1 VIRFGAVLTVVVVAM
16 GLLAG
21 GVLTNSLLLVYLA
34 IGVAALSAVM
44 LAVGLVIW
52 RGDIFGEA
60 SAEQAAAPVGVSAG
74 TAPAPVGRVPVGQTA
89 ASVGLGPSTL
99 LVAGGNS
106 TLGRDDPAAPPAPA
120 LPWRLEDLP
129 EPERL
134 PEPADLRKPEDLPE
148 PEDLPGP
155 EDLREPPDPWGPAD
169 RWEPERLPEPED
181 LREPVRLPEPEDLRE
196 PERRA
201 EPVRL
206 PEPAKLRES
215 ERLQEPKPEPEDLRE
230 PVRLPEP
237 EDLREPEHL
246 PEPEPEPE
254 DLHQERQQGLE
265 QPAEQTAPKSPEAE
279 AAPHAEAAAEAE
291 AAPDADAEP
300 AGDTELGLG
309 GGKDAPSPVTQVTI
323 VPGIARYHRSDCILI
338 RFLGPEDLETM
349 TRQAAEDAGCVP
361 CKACRPEQQLA
372 DA

>member
-134 PEPADLRKPEDLPE
+134 PEPADPRKPEDLPE

-155 EDLREPPDPWGPAD
+155 EDLREPPVPWGPAD

-181 LREPVRLPEPEDLRE
+181 LREPVR
-196 PERRA
+196 
-201 EPVRL
+201 
-206 PEPAKLRES
+206 
-215 ERLQEPKPEPEDLRE
+215 
-230 PVRLPEP
+230 
-237 EDLREPEHL
+237 L

-338 RFLGPEDLETM
+338 RFLGSEDLETM

-361 CKACRPEQQLA
+361 CKACRPEQELSGG
-372 DA
+372 

>member
-106 TLGRDDPAAPPAPA
+106 TLGRDDPD
-120 LPWRLEDLP
+120 DL
-129 EPERL
+129 
-134 PEPADLRKPEDLPE
+134 
-148 PEDLPGP
+148 G
-155 EDLREPPDPWGPAD
+155 EPPDRWGPAD

-338 RFLGPEDLETM
+338 RFLGSEDLETM

-361 CKACRPEQQLA
+361 CKACRPEQELSGG
-372 DA
+372 